1 MLSIF
6 VNVVLP
12 VFLVAGLGFIFEK
25 RFRPP
30 IAPFNQLTLFIL
42 MPALIFQSLLSVDF
56 NSEEPLRLTA
66 FAFLLAI
73 VMLAIAFAVARIA
86 GLDRPTAS
94 AFTLTAAFPNLGN
107 YGLPVVVLAFGQE
120 GLAFGT
126 LLLAVQSVYSL
137 TLAVVIASSSNANLT
152 TSLREVLKQSVLY
165 ASIAGLILNF
175 AHVTLPQ
182 FVMSAIAL
190 PAQASIP
197 VMLMVLGMNLATTSR
212 MEQPGLVSVAVATRL
227 VLGPLVGWLLAEA
240 LGLGGV
246 ARGVAIVGSAMPTA
260 VFTILTATQFDAR
273 PRFVSDV
280 VVASTVVSI
289 LTITAVLAILSGSFS
304 LL

>member
-12 VFLVAGLGFIFEK
+12 VFLVAGLGFLFEK

-30 IAPFNQLTLFIL
+30 IAPFNQLALFIL
-42 MPALIFQSLLSVDF
+42 MPALVFQSLLMVDF
-56 NSEEPLRLTA
+56 RSEEPLRIAA
-66 FAFLLAI
+66 FALLLAV
-73 VMLAIAFAVARIA
+73 VMLAIAFALARIA
-86 GLDRPTAS
+86 RLDRPTAS
-94 AFTLTAAFPNLGN
+94 AFMLTAAFPNLGN
-107 YGLPVVVLAFGQE
+107 YGLPVVVLAFGQA

-126 LLLAVQSVYSL
+126 LLLAVQSVYGL
-137 TLAVVIASSSNANLT
+137 TLAVVIASSSNSDLST
-152 TSLREVLKQSVLY
+152 TLRQLLKQSVLY
-165 ASIAGLILNF
+165 AVIAALVLNL

-182 FVMSAIAL
+182 FLMSAIAL

-197 VMLMVLGMNLATTSR
+197 VMLIVLGMNLASTSR
-212 MEQPGLVSVAVATRL
+212 IERPGLVSVAVVTRL
-227 VLGPLVGWLLAEA
+227 VVGALVGWLLAEA

-273 PRFVSDV
+273 PRFVSNV
-280 VVASTVVSI
+280 VVASTMLSI

-304 LL
+304 LV

>member
-25 RFRPP
+25 RFRPS

-42 MPALIFQSLLSVDF
+42 MPALVFQSLLTVDF
-56 NSEEPLRLTA
+56 SSEEPLRISA
-66 FAFLLAI
+66 FVILLAV
-73 VMLAIAFAVARIA
+73 VMLAIALVIARIA
-86 GLDRPTAS
+86 KLDRPTAS
-94 AFTLTAAFPNLGN
+94 AFMLTAAFPNLGN
-107 YGLPVVVLAFGQE
+107 YGLPVVVLAFGHE
-120 GLAFGT
+120 GLVFGT

-175 AHVTLPQ
+175 AHVTLPP

-212 MEQPGLVSVAVATRL
+212 LEQPGLVSVAVATRL
-227 VLGPLVGWLLAEA
+227 VLGPLVGWLLVEA

-246 ARGVAIVGSAMPTA
+246 ARGVAIVGSAMPTG
-260 VFTILTATQFDAR
+260 VFTILTATQFNAR
-273 PRFVSDV
+273 PRFVSNV
-280 VVASTVVSI
+280 VVASTVLSI
-289 LTITAVLAILSGSFS
+289 LTVTAVLAILSGTFS
-304 LL
+304 LV